1 MSPHSPRPEP
11 QPAPLPDAIGAGLAA
26 ATAHTPSQP
35 GSTES
40 PALSKG
46 SAPQGLPW
54 LVAGLISAVI
64 LAATVLAGGY
74 VWQQAQA
81 RAEAQLQATA
91 FGMAQRLADWHRE
104 RLAAATLLQHR
115 DTLDQIWAQDQA
127 QPGIERMELMSKL
140 LHDYA
145 HAPSIAS
152 IELFDSSLQSLWH
165 SASQASP
172 SHPTLSAGLQ
182 NVRAKGQA
190 QVVGPWRDAQGRV
203 QLAYVGLLDPPGF
216 APALVAL
223 HAQRPPYFHA
233 ALTQWPLEKHSG
245 SARLFSIRDQQ
256 VHYWSDLPALASTPG
271 PHDPAQTFAQRL
283 LRGEIATGTLV
294 HGPDDHG
301 HPALAMLLPVEGTD
315 WIVQVEADHTELMGW
330 AHRALLG
337 LGLTG
342 TLALLLALGGTRL
355 LLQRR
360 QLASATQALAALE
373 RAQVRL
379 RESEARYRLL
389 AENANDVVWLFDLAS
404 ERQLYV
410 SPSIERLLGYDP
422 QERTHLPLTAMF
434 EPAVVAH
441 IREVLRRHLERL
453 AAGDAS
459 AQNIWIELSHRHKDG
474 QAVPVEISARIV
486 FDAQGR
492 PAQVQGVSRDIR
504 ERRRAERQIRLL
516 SQATAQ
522 SPAAVLI
529 TNAQGHIEYVNPAF
543 ERISGYSATEVQG
556 QNPRLLQSNRT
567 PSDTYRQMWQALL
580 TGQVWQGELINTNKD
595 GSHSHMAATI
605 APLRDPHGG
614 QVVQYIAVQMDVTA
628 QRDAEAQVE
637 LLAWFDPLT
646 GLPNRQRL
654 LADIG
659 RALRHRNGNGEFAG
673 LLILNLDRFKAL
685 NDALGRTQ
693 GDAVLLAVS
702 ERLRQQVQEPD
713 VAAKELLAHLNGD
726 EFALLMVDLGH
737 DASLAAA
744 ALMRRASDLHRLFEQ
759 TVVVGADALR
769 LSLSIGVTLLD
780 GIADERA
787 AEALRRADTALHQA
801 KDAGGNQSV
810 FFDARMGQ
818 WVAERFALEQDLR
831 RGIEAGE
838 LRLYLQPQVDA
849 LGRMVGAE
857 ALVRWQHPQ
866 RGLMGPVQFIGL
878 AEESGLIEPLGQW
891 VLEQACAW
899 IGRLRALGRPLPIS
913 VNISPHQFHQTD
925 FSLRLQQVL
934 QRHAASGDDL
944 MLEFTESVVLRQ
956 VEQVIERMGFL
967 SGLGVRFSIDDF
979 GTGYSSLSY
988 LKTLPI
994 HELKIDR
1001 SFVQDAPNNPGDA
1014 ALVAAMLSVASLMQL
1029 RVVAEGVE
1037 TDEQAAIFRLHP
1049 GALMQGYLFGRPEP
1063 AEALIGRWLAEEGQ
1077 GA

>member
-1 MSPHSPRPEP
+1 VSLQQSTTSNGEG
-11 QPAPLPDAIGAGLAA
+11 PAPRNGG
-26 ATAHTPSQP
+26 TR
-35 GSTES
+35 
-40 PALSKG
+40 PAL
-46 SAPQGLPW
+46 GLSW
-54 LVAGLISAVI
+54 LVAGLIGVAI
-64 LAATVLAGGY
+64 ATATALAGGY
-74 VWQQAQA
+74 SWQQAHA
-81 RAEAQLQATA
+81 RAEAHLQATA
-91 FGMAQRLADWHRE
+91 FSMAQRLADWHRE
-104 RLAAATLLQHR
+104 RLAAAELLQYR
-115 DTLDQIWAQDQA
+115 NDLEQLWAQHQA
-127 QPGIERMELMSKL
+127 QPGIERMQLMSKL

-152 IELFDSSLQSLWH
+152 IELFDSGLQSLWH
-165 SASQASP
+165 SASHASP

-182 NVRAKGQA
+182 AVRTQGRAL
-190 QVVGPWRDAQGRV
+190 VVGPWRDAQGQV
-203 QLAYVGLLDPPGF
+203 QLAYVGLLDPAGH

-233 ALTQWPLEKHSG
+233 ALTQWPLAHTSG
-245 SARLFSIRDQQ
+245 SARLFSIRAQQ
-256 VHYWSDLPALASTPG
+256 VHYWSYLPAASDTAHAP
-271 PHDPAQTFAQRL
+271 DPAHTFAQRL
-283 LRGEIATGTLV
+283 LRGEIGTGTLV
-294 HGPDDHG
+294 HGPDDLG
-301 HPALAMLLPVEGTD
+301 NRALAVLLPVEGTD
-315 WIVQVEADHTELMGW
+315 WVVQVEADHAELMSG
-330 AHRALLG
+330 AQRSLLSLG
-337 LGLTG
+337 LIG
-342 TLALLLALGGTRL
+342 TLALLLALGGTRM

-360 QLASATQALAALE
+360 QLASAKEALAALE
-373 RAQVRL
+373 RTQARL
-379 RESEARYRLL
+379 SESEARYRLL
-389 AENANDVVWLFDLAS
+389 AENANDVVWLYDIAD

-410 SPSIERLLGYDP
+410 SPSVERLLGYDP
-422 QERTHLPLTAMF
+422 QERTHLPLAAMF
-434 EPAVVAH
+434 EPAVVAN
-441 IREVLRRHLERL
+441 IRAVLRSHLERL

-486 FDAQGR
+486 FDALGR

-522 SPAAVLI
+522 SPVAVII
-529 TNAQGHIEYVNPAF
+529 TDEQGAIEYVNPAF

-556 QNPRLLQSNRT
+556 QNPRLLQSSRT
-567 PSDTYRQMWQALL
+567 PSETYRQMWQALL
-580 TGQVWQGELINTNKD
+580 AGHIWQGELINTRKD
-595 GSHSHMAATI
+595 GSHCHMAATI
-605 APLRDPHGG
+605 APLRDDHGG
-614 QVVQYIAVQMDVTA
+614 QVLQYIAVQMDVTA
-628 QRDAEAQVE
+628 QRNAEAQIE

-659 RALRHRNGNGEFAG
+659 RALRHRNGNGNSNGNGEYAG

-685 NDALGRTQ
+685 NDALGRTE

-713 VAAKELLAHLNGD
+713 AAAAKELLAHLNGD

-759 TVVVGADALR
+759 TVAVGPDALSLS

-818 WVAERFALEQDLR
+818 WVAERFSLEQDLR

-849 LGRMVGAE
+849 HGRMVSAE

-899 IGRLRALGRPLPIS
+899 LGRLRTLGRPLPIS
-913 VNISPHQFHQTD
+913 VNISPHQFHQAD
-925 FSLRLQQVL
+925 FSQRLQQVL
-934 QRHAASGDDL
+934 QRHEASGDDL
-944 MLEFTESVVLRQ
+944 MLEFTEGVVLRQ

-1001 SFVQDAPNNPGDA
+1001 SFVQDAPHNPGDA

-1037 TDEQAAIFRLHP
+1037 TEEQAAVFRRHP

-1063 AEALIGRWLAEEGQ
+1063 AEALLARWLSAGEADH